1 MYKKL
6 SLTAALVAPLALV
19 TLAASALAAD
29 KVGVEA
35 IVAQLPGVDPADVVP
50 APIDGLYEIALG
62 PQIAY
67 ISGDARYLLKGEII
81 DLTTNV
87 NLTNERRNLARASL
101 VKEVSEQ
108 EVIAF
113 GPKDAKYTITV
124 FTDIDCGYCR
134 KLHQE
139 MGELNDLGVRVQY
152 MFFPRSGPGT
162 ASWKKAENVW
172 CSADRNDALT
182 RAKGGENVVAASC
195 ATPIAVQYD
204 LGKQV
209 GLRGT
214 PAILMENG
222 ELIAGY
228 LPAAQLIK
236 RLDSAAASSTANAT
250 AKAN

>member
-1 MYKKL
+1 MYNKP
-6 SLTAALVAPLALV
+6 SLLAAVATLAAPLALV
-19 TLAASALAAD
+19 TLSGSALAED
-29 KVGVEA
+29 KTGVDA
-35 IVAQLPGVDPADVVP
+35 IVEQLPGVDPKDVVP
-50 APIDGLYEIALG
+50 APIDGIYEIALG

-87 NLTNERRNLARASL
+87 NLTNQRRNAARAGL
-101 VKEVSEQ
+101 VKEVSDQ

-113 GPKDAKYTITV
+113 GPKDAKHTITV

-134 KLHQE
+134 KLHRE
-139 MGELNDLGVRVQY
+139 MDQLNDLSVRVQY

-162 ASWKKAENVW
+162 ASWKKAESVW

-182 RAKGGENVVAASC
+182 RAKSGESVDAESC
-195 ATPIAVQYD
+195 ATPVGDQYN

-214 PAILMENG
+214 PAILLENG

-228 LPAAQLIK
+228 LPAPQLLK
-236 RLDSAAASSTANAT
+236 KLDSAAAVTT